1 MIEPVILNKNFEALA
16 VIDDYSSLIWTT
28 RYYKCGDFEV
38 VVPVTEKYV
47 EMIQIGYY
55 LRRDDDE
62 NVGIIEDFE
71 ISRSEEGD
79 EQMIVTGRFLASILA
94 RRIIA
99 QQTTVNATVT
109 SAILTLLNQ
118 NVRSTSIGNRHIP
131 NVDWTTNSTI
141 GIGSKLQAQ
150 YTGKN
155 LLETIENICE
165 TYQHGFKVTL
175 TDENHFACE
184 LYRGTD
190 RSYAQTTNPY
200 VIFSDEY
207 DNLLSSRYQKQS
219 SELVTDVL
227 VAGEGEGLDRKT
239 LWVSKDNF
247 SGLDRYEMYLD
258 QRNLSTN
265 EGEIT
270 EAEYQNQMK
279 EEGLENITQITTAFE
294 GTVYFDNVKYKEDV
308 NVGDVC
314 VIENKKWGISIN
326 SRLIEVIESVD
337 ESGIY
342 QVVPTFGV

>member
-28 RYYKCGDFEV
+28 RYYKCGDFEI

-47 EMIQIGYY
+47 ELMQIGYY

-79 EQMIVTGRFLASILA
+79 EQMIVTGRFLASILS

-99 QQTTVNATVT
+99 QQTTVNTSVS

-118 NVRSTSIGNRHIP
+118 NVRSASIGNRHIT
-131 NVDWTTNSTI
+131 NIDWKTVSV
-141 GIGSKLQAQ
+141 GSLTKIQAQ

-165 TYQHGFKVTL
+165 TYQYGFKITL
-175 TDENHFACE
+175 SDENHFVCE
-184 LYRGTD
+184 LYQGTD

-239 LWVSKDNF
+239 LWVSKDNP

-258 QRNLSTN
+258 QRNMSTN
-265 EGEIT
+265 DGEIT
-270 EAEYQNQMK
+270 ETEYQNQMK
-279 EEGLENITQITTAFE
+279 EEGMENITQITTAFE

-308 NVGDVC
+308 NIGDVC

-337 ESGIY
+337 ESGVY